1 MERIHHEN
9 SKTAE
14 FGGVIEFHPFF
25 DTLIF
30 FGKSV
35 LYRAEH
41 ITRTHATFQHLQRD
55 LPLGLIEDWYQNFED
70 RFLPESDGTIFRLTF
85 TGVQAPSVTSRPFER
100 IQSVDLRV
108 VHDFKYGPSNS
119 RYKWSERTHWENYR
133 HLMPS
138 NNQDILAVNEDGHIS
153 ECSRFNVFVFDP
165 VRNIVRT
172 PSDESGCL
180 DGVLRRHV
188 LNKGQIYIA
197 GLGEKKL
204 VAEPIQVSDLQDQ
217 TLFAGNS
224 IRGILPVTYSGKKVY
239 SGH

>member
-1 MERIHHEN
+1 MERVHYKN
-9 SKTAE
+9 GQTSR
-14 FGGVIEFHPFF
+14 GGVIEFQPFF

-30 FGKSV
+30 FGNGI
-35 LYRAEH
+35 LHRAEH
-41 ITRTHATFQHLQRD
+41 IARTHATFQYLRVD

-70 RFLPESDGTIFRLTF
+70 RFLPESDGAIFKLTF
-85 TGVQAPSVTSRPFER
+85 TGAHAPSVTSRPHER
-100 IQSVDLRV
+100 LTTIDLHV
-108 VHDFKYGPSNS
+108 VHDFQYTGGNS
-119 RYKWSERTHWENYR
+119 RYKWSDRAHWEKYR
-133 HLMPS
+133 HLMPL
-138 NNQDILAVNEDGHIS
+138 NEQDILTVSEDGHII

-165 VRNIVRT
+165 VQNIVRT

-204 VAEPIQVSDLQDQ
+204 VSAVIPVGDLKEQ